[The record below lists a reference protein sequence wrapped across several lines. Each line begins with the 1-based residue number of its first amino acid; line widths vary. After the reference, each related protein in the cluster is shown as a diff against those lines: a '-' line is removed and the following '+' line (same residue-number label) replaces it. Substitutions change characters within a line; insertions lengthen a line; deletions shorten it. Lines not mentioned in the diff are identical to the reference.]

1 MNQILTQ
8 QPNVKT
14 QSKSKSKSQ
23 SKSKSNRLVRWLHSY
38 TSMFMLVIML
48 FFTVTGITLNHRD
61 WFESADAP
69 KQLTVDM
76 PDSLLVE
83 GIWDT
88 EPLDQANQ
96 LRKWLSAEHGIYGN
110 KVSYEW
116 EAEERFLV
124 IDIKRPGG
132 YSIVEADVEAGE
144 VIVEQQ
150 NYGVV
155 ATLNDLHMGRYSG
168 ELWRGFIDISAL
180 LMLIF
185 TLTGF
190 WLVIPQKK
198 KRNKL
203 FAMSLIG
210 TGSMALGYVWL
221 LMA

>member
-8 QPNVKT
+8 NPNVKT
-14 QSKSKSKSQ
+14 QPKSKSQ
-23 SKSKSNRLVRWLHSY
+23 PKGKSNRLVRWLHSY

-76 PDSLLVE
+76 PDSFLIDGKWE
-83 GIWDT
+83 K

-96 LRKWLSAEHGIYGN
+96 LRKWLSSEHGIYGN

-132 YSIVEADVEAGE
+132 YSIVEADIEAGE
-144 VIVEQQ
+144 VLVEQQ
-150 NYGVV
+150 SYGVV

-203 FAMSLIG
+203 FAMSVIG
-210 TGSMALGYVWL
+210 TGLMALAYVWL
-221 LMA
+221 LMV

>member
-14 QSKSKSKSQ
+14 QPKSKSQ
-23 SKSKSNRLVRWLHSY
+23 PKGKSNRLVRWLHSY

-69 KQLTVDM
+69 KQLSVDM
-76 PDSLLVE
+76 PDSFLVE

-96 LRKWLSAEHGIYGN
+96 LRKWLSSEHGIYGN

-150 NYGVV
+150 NYGVI

-203 FAMSLIG
+203 FAMSVIG
-210 TGSMALGYVWL
+210 TGSMALAYVWL
-221 LMA
+221 LMG

>member
-8 QPNVKT
+8 NPSAKT
-14 QSKSKSKSQ
+14 QLKSKSQ
-23 SKSKSNRLVRWLHSY
+23 PKGKSNRLVRWLHSY

-69 KQLTVDM
+69 KQLSVEM

-83 GIWDT
+83 GGWDT

-96 LRKWLSAEHGIYGN
+96 LRKWLSSEHGIYGN

-168 ELWRGFIDISAL
+168 ELWRGFIDVSAL

-198 KRNKL
+198 KRKKL
-203 FAMSLIG
+203 FAMSVIG
-210 TGSMALGYVWL
+210 TGSMALAYVWL
-221 LMA
+221 LVG